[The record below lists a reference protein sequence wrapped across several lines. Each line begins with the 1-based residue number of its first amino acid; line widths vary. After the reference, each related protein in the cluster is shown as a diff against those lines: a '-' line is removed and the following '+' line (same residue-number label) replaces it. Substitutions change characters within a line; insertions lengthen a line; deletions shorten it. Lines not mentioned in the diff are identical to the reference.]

1 LHDFPVGPRGDE
13 VTAEL
18 AGQESN
24 RLTSD
29 CLPRGLWLAFHMK
42 ALVALAHWLAGLTF
56 RENVFNLGFAAC
68 EIAIGWFP

>member
-1 LHDFPVGPRGDE
+1 MHDSPLGHRGDE
-13 VTAEL
+13 ATAEL

-29 CLPRGLWLAFHMK
+29 CLARGLRLTFRMK
-42 ALVALAHWLAGLTF
+42 ALVALAHWLAGLTL